1 MPERFG
7 RCARAI
13 WWLLR
18 ISVREHHGRK
28 NVGQLIP
35 YDRMSPRT
43 VPWDVGQQLA
53 QAESERCW
61 TGDGNDAA
69 AISSGWDRPRN

>member
-1 MPERFG
+1 MEGKR
-7 RCARAI
+7 
-13 WWLLR
+13 
-18 ISVREHHGRK
+18 
-28 NVGQLIP
+28 GQLIP

-43 VPWDVGQQLA
+43 VPWDAGEQVA

-69 AISSGWDRPRN
+69 RYLFRLGSSSELT

>member
-1 MPERFG
+1 MEGKP
-7 RCARAI
+7 
-13 WWLLR
+13 
-18 ISVREHHGRK
+18 
-28 NVGQLIP
+28 GQLIP

-43 VPWDVGQQLA
+43 LPWDAGEQVVA

-61 TGDGNDAA
+61 TGDGERRRP